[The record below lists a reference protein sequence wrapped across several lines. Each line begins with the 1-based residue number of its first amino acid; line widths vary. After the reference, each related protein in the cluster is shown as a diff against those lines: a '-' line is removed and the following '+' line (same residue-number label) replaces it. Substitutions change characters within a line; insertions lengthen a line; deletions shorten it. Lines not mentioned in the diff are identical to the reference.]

1 MKYSVFPEYES
12 SGVVGYELKTLDGF
26 LKVGVFEMSTVVA
39 DLVRELPKSKLPAGS
54 AVDDG
59 EFVFFV
65 SGPKPLLCDV
75 AIQDGEALV
84 LSTGGNA
91 AVHIGRKQFS
101 YSTDCWALEPIASK
115 VYGEFL
121 YQYIRFKIDHI
132 DTFGFEGSGLRHL
145 KKEFIRKYSVPEF
158 TKPEQTKIA
167 EVLSTVDRAIE
178 QTEAL
183 IAKQQHIKTG
193 LMQDLLTRGIDEHGN
208 LRSEQTHKFK
218 DSTLGRIPVEWEV
231 RTLDRLT
238 KAIVDCPHTTPQF
251 TQGGILVARTFNIK
265 EGQFLGEQSYISN
278 EEYKERILRLEPQ
291 KGDVIFTREA
301 PVGEAFLIPVNFK
314 VCLGQRTM
322 LLRCVLNECLP
333 EYLVEVIYSEDMR
346 IRFDQKVG
354 GTTNPHLNVGDVR
367 SLAIKQP
374 PIKEQLKI
382 TALLV
387 EIRKTL
393 NCYDQEK
400 SKLCSIKTALMQ
412 DLLTGKKR
420 VTPLLTE
427 PQEAGA

>member
-1 MKYSVFPEYES
+1 MMTIDGWKTTSLPLLLRRMK
-12 SGVVGYELKTLDGF
+12 SGGTPDTSRSDYYGGDIPFVTIEDMTACNRHLTSTIKTLTDEG
-26 LKVGVFEMSTVVA
+26 LKNSNAWVVPANSILYSIYATLGLPRINTVPVTTNQ
-39 DLVRELPKSKLPAGS
+39 
-54 AVDDG
+54 
-59 EFVFFV
+59 
-65 SGPKPLLCDV
+65 
-75 AIQDGEALV
+75 AILALI
-84 LSTGGNA
+84 N
-91 AVHIGRKQFS
+91 
-101 YSTDCWALEPIASK
+101 DPN
-115 VYGEFL
+115 
-121 YQYIRFKIDHI
+121 KIDRDYLYYWFEHI
-132 DTFGFEGSGLRHL
+132 RAFVVNFSSQTTQSNLNATIVKTFLVDHPTDLS
-145 KKEFIRKYSVPEF
+145 
-158 TKPEQTKIA
+158 EQTKIA
-167 EVLSTVDRAIE
+167 VIFSTVNRAIE

-183 IAKQQHIKTG
+183 IAKQQRIKTG

-208 LRSEQTHKFK
+208 LRSEQTHRFK
-218 DSTLGRIPVEWEV
+218 DSPLGRIPVEWEV

-420 VTPLLTE
+420 VTALLNDAE
-427 PQEAGA
+427 VGV